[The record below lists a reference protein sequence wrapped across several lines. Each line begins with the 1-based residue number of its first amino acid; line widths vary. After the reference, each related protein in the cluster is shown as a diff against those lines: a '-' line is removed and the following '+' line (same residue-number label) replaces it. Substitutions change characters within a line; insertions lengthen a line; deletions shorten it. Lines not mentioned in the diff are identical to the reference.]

1 MMWERRNEKVAIKYE
16 ITTFSFELYFFS
28 IKYESKELKMIF
40 FLGSCIS
47 KPSSGYKSEEIS

>member
-1 MMWERRNEKVAIKYE
+1 MWERRNEKVAIKYE

-28 IKYESKELKMIF
+28 IKYKSKELKMIF